1 MEIPDIDKPLAEKLN
16 KAKIVIIDK
25 NLFINSLDDALNIIG
40 NVRYQSDCDKVII
53 RKTQLT
59 PSFFDLKTRLAGE
72 ILQKFSTYGMRIA
85 IVGDF
90 SQVSSKSLHNFIL
103 ESNNGKQVAF
113 VGSIEEAIKKL
124 G

>member
-25 NLFINSLDDALNIIG
+25 NLFINSLDDALDIIG

-72 ILQKFSTYGMRIA
+72 ILQKFSTYRMRIA

-113 VGSIEEAIKKL
+113 VRSIEEAIEKL
-124 G
+124 R

>member
-1 MEIPDIDKPLAEKLN
+1 M
-16 KAKIVIIDK
+16 
-25 NLFINSLDDALNIIG
+25 
-40 NVRYQSDCDKVII
+40 RYQSDCDKVII

-90 SQVSSKSLHNFIL
+90 SQVSSKSLHDFIL

-113 VGSIEEAIKKL
+113 VGGIEEAIDKL
-124 G
+124 KDF